1 MLINRLMLSVQAEGK
16 FAAKSSSKSGS
27 SSSSSKA
34 AAKGME
40 WNY

>member
-1 MLINRLMLSVQAEGK
+1 MISVQAEGK

-27 SSSSSKA
+27 SSSSSSAK